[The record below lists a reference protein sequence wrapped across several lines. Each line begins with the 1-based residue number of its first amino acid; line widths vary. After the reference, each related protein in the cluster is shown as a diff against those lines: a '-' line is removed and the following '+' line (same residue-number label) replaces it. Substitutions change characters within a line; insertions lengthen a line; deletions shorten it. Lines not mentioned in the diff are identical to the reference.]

1 MLTVIVASAW
11 LAGATGYWVR
21 HDGASPQFPSIAVPV
36 EVLLVLWR
44 PWVAAW
50 TGTFLVLASVGTLV
64 LAEQR
69 RRRVRPRDIIAVLEH
84 LATSL
89 RSGGSPR
96 QALAAAAST
105 TTGPL
110 GDDLEVLRRRVDL
123 GLPLV
128 DVVRSWPSM
137 RPEEPAIASV
147 SAALALAIASGGS
160 AGRAV
165 DEVADAVRARV
176 DLDAETSALASQAKA
191 SAVVMAALPVLF
203 VVVAGTADRGA
214 IAALF
219 TSTLGR
225 LCLVTGLALDVVAG
239 AWMMR
244 IVRKVTR

>member
-1 MLTVIVASAW
+1 M
-11 LAGATGYWVR
+11 
-21 HDGASPQFPSIAVPV
+21 PV
-36 EVLLVLWR
+36 GFLLVLWR
-44 PWVAAW
+44 PWVAVWA
-50 TGTFLVLASVGTLV
+50 GTCAVAASVGATV
-64 LAEQR
+64 VAEQR
-69 RRRVRPRDIIAVLEH
+69 RRRVMPRDLIAVLEH
-84 LATSL
+84 LAATL

-165 DEVADAVRARV
+165 DEVADAVRARAE
-176 DLDAETSALASQAKA
+176 LDAETSALASQAKA

-203 VVVAGTADRGA
+203 VVVAGTVDRNT
-214 IAALF
+214 IAVLF

-225 LCLVTGLALDVVAG
+225 LCLVTGLALDGLAG

-244 IVRKVTR
+244 IVRQVTR